1 MRADRERAPK
11 GGDKFEHLY
20 LRYRQLLYAVAMKIL
35 GHPQDAEDAVQ
46 QGFLSVYQN
55 LEKISQVDS
64 PKTRA
69 FLIIIVERKAIDI
82 LRARAK
88 AGVELEDDLPGL
100 QIPPPGE
107 GALGDALL
115 QLGAGSREAL
125 LLRYYMG
132 YSTREVAQIL
142 GISESAAGKL
152 LWRAKGRLK
161 ALLEEGT
168 T

>member
-11 GGDKFEHLY
+11 GGDKFEQLY

-55 LEKISQVDS
+55 LPILS
-64 PKTRA
+64 PASRPHTMA
-69 FLIIIVERKAIDI
+69 VLILIAEPMAIDI
-82 LRARAK
+82 LRATAT

-142 GISESAAGKL
+142 GMSESAAGKL